1 MLVCLKCYCKLE
13 GDVPANNLI
22 KISIKGLSYEALPGR
37 RFSEYWASEKY
48 IKVRLTE
55 LTI

>member
-1 MLVCLKCYCKLE
+1 MLVYLKCYCKLE

-37 RFSEYWASEKY
+37 CFSEYCASEKY